1 MSRCS
6 WKMASFTNAPPGI
19 SHTIILLTS
28 SMSKDMYLQQDI
40 GEARFFIKYDQAKI
54 WVQLTCGQH
63 CLTLCSVISI
73 RDHLSENVFTG
84 WLQEPVYL
92 MMFFFLKRVYWKSVS
107 PQIYSQNHNTSC
119 TNSRKLLASASFFLS
134 FLLNQSSLSTE
145 HEIEYSLKAAFQNL
159 CKCATEFSIIFLSYR
174 R

>member
-1 MSRCS
+1 MTRL
-6 WKMASFTNAPPGI
+6 KFGYN
-19 SHTIILLTS
+19 SHVVS
-28 SMSKDMYLQQDI
+28 
-40 GEARFFIKYDQAKI
+40 
-54 WVQLTCGQH
+54 H

-73 RDHLSENVFTG
+73 RDHLPENVFTG

-92 MMFFFLKRVYWKSVS
+92 MMFFFLKWVYWKSVS

-119 TNSRKLLASASFFLS
+119 TNSWKLLASASFFLS

-174 R
+174 RWRQAIEMDRNRIFYHSIKSCHVLTFIKGNHVQIDWL